1 MTLRLPDDDRSDLP
15 QPRHAVGFFFF
26 LLLVLLLSSFVLVF
40 LAELLGLPLDTDSQG
55 TSGLLIAFQAM
66 VSVGA
71 ALAFASW
78 RRLPYREAFS
88 LRPAPRTAY
97 LWGSVGLIALG
108 VGVAQFGALLLRIAP
123 ELASENLQELVRLSR
138 FTSLGGFLVY
148 VLAVSVG
155 PGVSEELAFRGL
167 ILAGFRSR
175 YAPKAA
181 VTLSALLFAL
191 MHLDPL
197 HGLLTFPAGLWLGWL
212 VVRTG
217 SLYPAVA
224 AHAFNNFWSTLEAAY
239 RQADPD
245 VTPLDVMMGLYP
257 WPVVLLAGG
266 VLLLA
271 IHRLRG
277 LRGPEGPPAPDR
289 GASAIPKGLGRSP

>member
-1 MTLRLPDDDRSDLP
+1 MTPRLPQDDLTVTETRLP

-26 LLLVLLLSSFVLVF
+26 LIGVLFLSAFALAF
-40 LAELLGLPLDTDSQG
+40 LSELLGIPLEADSQV
-55 TSGLLIAFQAM
+55 TNGLLIALQAL

-71 ALAFASW
+71 ALAFAALG
-78 RRLPYREAFS
+78 RFPYREAFH

-97 LWGSVGLIALG
+97 WWGPIGMIALG
-108 VGVAQFGALLLRIAP
+108 VIVAQLGALLLRVAP

-138 FTSLGGFLVY
+138 FTSLGSFLVY
-148 VLAVSVG
+148 ALAVSIG

-175 YAPKAA
+175 YSSATA

-191 MHLDPL
+191 MHIDPL
-197 HGLLTFPAGLWLGWL
+197 HVLLTFPAGLWLGWL

-217 SLYPAVA
+217 SLYPAVV
-224 AHAFNNFWSTLEAAY
+224 AHAFNNLWSTVEAAY
-239 RQADPD
+239 QQAEPG
-245 VTPLDVMMGLYP
+245 VTPMDVVMGLYP
-257 WPVVLLAGG
+257 WPVVLLAAG

-271 IHRLRG
+271 IHRLRD
-277 LRGPEGPPAPDR
+277 LKGPEGPPAPDR
-289 GASAIPKGLGRSP
+289 GA